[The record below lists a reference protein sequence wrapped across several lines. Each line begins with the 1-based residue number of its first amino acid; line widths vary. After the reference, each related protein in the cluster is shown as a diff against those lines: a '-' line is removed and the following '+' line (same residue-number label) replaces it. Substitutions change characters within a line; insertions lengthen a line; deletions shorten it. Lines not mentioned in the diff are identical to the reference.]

1 MRESYTINFEDSIP
15 MEERVAEVKRQLSVW
30 LRSLEKPFEP
40 NKDIPRLVKYE
51 KNDHKHIYKYIIE
64 REMKGLKKV
73 II

>member
-40 NKDIPRLVKYE
+40 NKDILRLVKYE
-51 KNDHKHIYKYIIE
+51 KNDHEYIYKYIIE